1 MKGKA
6 LQLIITAAHT
16 MKKEMRIAVECA
28 TNRGE
33 PRGRPPKVKI
43 SCNDEQAFTAQRQ
56 RITKS

>member
-1 MKGKA
+1 
-6 LQLIITAAHT
+6 

-43 SCNDEQAFTAQRQ
+43 SYNDEQAFTAQRQ

>member
-1 MKGKA
+1 ME
-6 LQLIITAAHT
+6 
-16 MKKEMRIAVECA
+16 KEMRTNIECE